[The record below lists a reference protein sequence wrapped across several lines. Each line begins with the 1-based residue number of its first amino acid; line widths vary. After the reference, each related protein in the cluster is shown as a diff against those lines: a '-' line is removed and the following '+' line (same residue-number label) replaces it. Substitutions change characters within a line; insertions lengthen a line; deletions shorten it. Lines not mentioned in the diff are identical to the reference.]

1 MPYDTFLDPLP
12 TAEEMR
18 RWDEESV
25 RLGIPGTMLMEN
37 AAQAAL
43 RVLLSYIPDL
53 SGKKAAVLM
62 GGGNNGGD
70 AVCLARLMNDMGAEV
85 TVFHLPALDKI
96 QGDALFH
103 LELAKKCDISFRPA
117 AVFDAGCDIPCDI
130 LIDGLLGTGFK
141 GILRQ
146 NCQDIIALCN
156 QKKKY
161 REFTLALD
169 IPSGLDCNDGT
180 PCPCAIMADAT
191 VTFAAAKPGLVMPW
205 AKQFTGTLHAAYIGT
220 PQKARITP
228 DLCLLSEK
236 MLHHLPPLRS
246 GGYKNAYGHV
256 VIIGGAHG
264 MGGAAHIAALA
275 ALKSGCG
282 LVTVVT
288 PHSWT
293 DSVRLGHP
301 EIMTF
306 GLDSHDSSTDWP
318 DCVPERLK
326 GLIGKADS
334 FVIGPGMGRGEDAR
348 NFVAA
353 CLKALPDKP
362 VVIDADALHFL
373 PQLEGVLHNGF
384 LKDGRHL
391 VLTPHAGE
399 ARALLEGACAS
410 QPDSLPDSPSDT
422 MHAICARYKCTVVLK
437 GAGTWVTGRGLP
449 DAFYPYDIPQLSMG
463 GSGDCLAGICGSLL
477 AQNARNDM
485 SQDLDRILT
494 LSAMESVA
502 WHGTAGRLLQKNY
515 PERGCLSSDLVN
527 MLPKVRRL
535 LSEGTLEKVLG
546 KAFERC

>member
-25 RLGIPGTMLMEN
+25 RLGIPGIMLMEN

-53 SGKKAAVLM
+53 KGKKTAVLM

-70 AVCLARLMNDMGAEV
+70 AVCLARLMNDMGADV
-85 TVFHLPALDKI
+85 TVFHLPALEKI

-103 LELAKKCDISFRPA
+103 LELAKKCELSFRPA
-117 AVFDAGCDIPCDI
+117 ALFDADCDI
-130 LIDGLLGTGFK
+130 LIDGLLGTGFS
-141 GILRQ
+141 GTLRQ

-169 IPSGLDCNDGT
+169 IPSGLDCNNGT
-180 PCPCAIMADAT
+180 PGPCAIMADAT
-191 VTFAAAKPGLVMPW
+191 ATFAAAKPGLVMPC
-205 AKQFTGTLHAAYIGT
+205 AKQYTGTLHVAYIGT
-220 PQKARITP
+220 PKKARITP
-228 DLCLLSEK
+228 GLYLLSEK
-236 MLHHLPPLRS
+236 MLRHLPPVLS
-246 GGYKNAYGHV
+246 GGYKNTYGHV

-288 PHSWT
+288 PLSWT

-306 GLDSHDSSTDWP
+306 GLDSHDCRNSGKTEAYSSTDWP

-326 GLIGKADS
+326 ELIEKADS

-353 CLKALPDKP
+353 CLNTLPGKP

-373 PQLEGVLHNGF
+373 PQLDGI
-384 LKDGRHL
+384 LKDDRHI
-391 VLTPHAGE
+391 VLTPHSGE
-399 ARALLEGACAS
+399 ARALLEGACGS
-410 QPDSLPDSPSDT
+410 HLDSPADT
-422 MHAICARYKCTVVLK
+422 LHAICTRYRCTVVLK
-437 GAGTWVTGRGLP
+437 GAGTWVTGRDLP

-463 GSGDCLAGICGSLL
+463 GSGDCLAGLCGSLL
-477 AQNARNDM
+477 AQNARKDM
-485 SQDLDRILT
+485 SQDLDRMLT

-502 WHGTAGRLLQKNY
+502 WHGTAGRLLQKKY

-527 MLPKVRRL
+527 MLPEVRRL
-535 LSEGTLEKVLG
+535 LSEVKLEKVLG
-546 KAFERC
+546 KVFEKC

>member
-1 MPYDTFLDPLP
+1 MPAYDQFLEPLA

-25 RLGIPGTMLMEN
+25 KMGIPGTMLMEN

-43 RVLLSYIPDL
+43 RVLLASIPDL
-53 SGKKAAVLM
+53 AGKKAAVLM

-70 AVCLARLMNDMGAEV
+70 AVCLARLMLDMGADV
-85 TVFHLPALDKI
+85 TVFHLPPLEKI
-96 QGDALFH
+96 RGDALFH
-103 LELAKKCDISFRPA
+103 LELARNCGVSLRPA
-117 AVFDAGCDIPCDI
+117 VSGDAASFDADCDI
-130 LIDGLLGTGFK
+130 LIDGLLGTGFS
-141 GILRQ
+141 GTLRQ
-146 NCQDIIALCN
+146 DCQDIITLCN

-169 IPSGLDCNDGT
+169 IPSGLDCNEGT
-180 PCPCAIMADAT
+180 PSPCAIEADAT
-191 VTFAAAKPGLVMPW
+191 VTFAAAKPGLVMPC
-205 AKQFTGTLHAAYIGT
+205 AKHYTGTLHTAYIGT
-220 PQKARITP
+220 PKKARSTP
-228 DLCLLSEK
+228 KLHLLSAK
-236 MLHHLPPLRS
+236 ILRQLPPVRS

-282 LVTVVT
+282 LVTVVS
-288 PHSWT
+288 PLSWT

-306 GLDSHDSSTDWP
+306 GLDSHGSSTDWP

-326 GLIGKADS
+326 GLIERADS

-410 QPDSLPDSPSDT
+410 LPDSPSDT
-422 MHAICARYKCTVVLK
+422 MHAIAARYKCTVVLK

-463 GSGDCLAGICGSLL
+463 GSGDCLAGVCGSLL

-502 WHGTAGRLLQKNY
+502 WHGTAGRLLQKKY
-515 PERGCLSSDLVN
+515 PERGCLSSDLVS

-546 KAFERC
+546 KVFERC